1 MLIKKL
7 PQAALLSRI
16 QLRRFSAL
24 ENTFSASDLRFEP
37 SKTLKVKPGPDHVYQ
52 FGGITTDYMLDIDY
66 DKENGGW
73 QKPKIVPNQP
83 FHLDPANATLHYAI
97 ECFEGAKAYRTVDN
111 RIIMFRTDEN
121 FKRMNTSH
129 KQLGIPEFDVE

>member
-1 MLIKKL
+1 
-7 PQAALLSRI
+7 
-16 QLRRFSAL
+16 
-24 ENTFSASDLRFEP
+24 
-37 SKTLKVKPGPDHVYQ
+37 VYQ